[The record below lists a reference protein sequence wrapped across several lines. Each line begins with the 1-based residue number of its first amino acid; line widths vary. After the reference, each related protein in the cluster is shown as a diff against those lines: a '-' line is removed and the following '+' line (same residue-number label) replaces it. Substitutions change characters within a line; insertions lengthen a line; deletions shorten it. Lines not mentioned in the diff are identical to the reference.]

1 MDAQGSGISSFT
13 SGNLCLQSSDGSG
26 ISGFT
31 LFSSSLSFRGRSVL
45 GFIASQSAS
54 ITLDAISALDS
65 QDFVTTMVT
74 DVNVTLAGPVVIATA
89 GADGVLIAP
98 GAIGNSGGNFTVLR
112 DFNVLARSGR
122 SSGGSTVALV
132 GAGRSVVLTGVVLV
146 GGHNVTLVIRSGGAA
161 VAGIVALV
169 VALIVGVGDI
179 ALVVILAVIGS
190 GCSSG

>member
-1 MDAQGSGISSFT
+1 
-13 SGNLCLQSSDGSG
+13 
-26 ISGFT
+26 
-31 LFSSSLSFRGRSVL
+31 
-45 GFIASQSAS
+45 
-54 ITLDAISALDS
+54 
-65 QDFVTTMVT
+65 MVT

-89 GADGVLIAP
+89 GTDGVLIAP

-132 GAGRSVVLTGVVLV
+132 IGSV
-146 GGHNVTLVIRSGGAA
+146 GAA

-169 VALIVGVGDI
+169 VILAVIGSVGAAVAGIV

-190 GCSSG
+190 GCRSGFQGQDVVVDVVAQVVEQAVMVQALAGCGVSITGIRGPGFNALTINAAGEKWRCQFRSAPCCRQSDS